1 MKKMISILLLLAM
14 VLSLCACGEKT
25 PDQQPA
31 QESPEATVQAVPA
44 EDPAKETAE
53 LFFSGSYEDAF
64 KALSALEESGEGSA
78 AELLALC
85 HYYGLGT
92 EIDAR
97 AAVDMLS
104 GSESLTAKVLLADAA
119 NTGNG
124 AVQNPEKAKE
134 LYTELIRAA
143 DGLAADEAEAGIVFV
158 ALAKCYTNGIST
170 EIDLAKAR
178 TAVEKALENGKLTVF
193 DTIEL
198 AHILEEFDRVKAKD
212 AEEEEPELNEDGTE
226 KPKPDSA
233 EIKQAKELYTKAR
246 EGIELLAESGNV
258 KAIKLLGDYYLEGL
272 GGIEQDYARAME
284 YFVMAAD
291 EDYADAQ
298 AQIAYMYMEGLGV
311 EVSYEQ
317 AMEWN
322 NRAAQQNNAQGQSQI
337 GYMYHMGLG
346 VTQNLD
352 EAGRWYARAVDQ
364 GHAWATEKLA
374 ETELT
379 NNQAYFEAHA

>member
-1 MKKMISILLLLAM
+1 MKKLISLLLLLAM
-14 VLSLCACGEKT
+14 VLSLSACSEKA
-25 PDQQPA
+25 PA
-31 QESPEATVQAVPA
+31 QEQAEESAAPVEQAPAGPEPA
-44 EDPAKETAE
+44 LVAAE
-53 LFFSGSYEDAF
+53 LFFSGSYEEACAVLADIEADSVLWL
-64 KALSALEESGEGSA
+64 KALCS
-78 AELLALC
+78 
-85 HYYGLGT
+85 YYGLGT
-92 EIDAR
+92 EIDAD
-97 AAVDMLS
+97 AAVDMLE
-104 GSESLTAKVLLADAA
+104 GSESLVAKVILADAA
-119 NTGNG
+119 NFGNG
-124 AVQNPEKAKE
+124 SIQNPEKAKAI
-134 LYTELIRAA
+134 YTELIRSA
-143 DGLAADEAEAGIVFV
+143 DSLSAEDAEAGIVFV

-178 TAVEKALENGKLTVF
+178 TALDKALKNGKLSVF
-193 DTIEL
+193 DKIEL
-198 AHILEEFDRVKAKD
+198 AHILEELDRVNSKD
-212 AEEEEPELNEDGTE
+212 SKEEVEYNADGTE
-226 KPKPDSA
+226 KEKPDSA
-233 EIKQAKELYTKAR
+233 EIEQAKALYTEAR
-246 EGIELLAESGNV
+246 EGIEKLAEAGNV
-258 KAIKLLGDYYLEGL
+258 KAVKLLGDYYLEGL
-272 GGIEQDYARAME
+272 GGLEKDYVLAME
-284 YFVMAAD
+284 YFSMAAD

-322 NRAAQQNNAQGQSQI
+322 NRAAQQNNAQGQAQI

>member
-1 MKKMISILLLLAM
+1 MKKLISLLLLLAM
-14 VLSLCACGEKT
+14 VLSLAACGEK
-25 PDQQPA
+25 A
-31 QESPEATVQAVPA
+31 PA
-44 EDPAKETAE
+44 EEQAAESAAPVEETPAGPEPAAVAAE
-53 LFFSGSYEDAF
+53 LFFSGSYEEAYASLADIESGSALWL
-64 KALSALEESGEGSA
+64 KALCS
-78 AELLALC
+78 
-85 HYYGLGT
+85 YYGLGT
-92 EIDAR
+92 DVDAD
-97 AAVDMLS
+97 AAVDMLE
-104 GSESLTAKVLLADAA
+104 GSESLVAKVILADAA

-143 DGLAADEAEAGIVFV
+143 DSLSAEDAEAGIVFV
-158 ALAKCYTNGIST
+158 TLANCYTKGIST
-170 EIDLAKAR
+170 EIDLAKAK
-178 TAVEKALENGKLTVF
+178 TALDKAIKSGKLSVF
-193 DTIEL
+193 DKIEL
-198 AHILEEFDRVKAKD
+198 AHILEEFDRVNSKNA
-212 AEEEEPELNEDGTE
+212 AEEEEVQYNEDGSE
-226 KPKPDSA
+226 KAKPDSA
-233 EIKQAKELYTKAR
+233 EIKQAKQLYTEAR
-246 EGIELLAESGNV
+246 EGIEKLAESGNV
-258 KAIKLLGDYYLEGL
+258 KAIKLLGDYYLNGL
-272 GGIEQDYARAME
+272 GGLEQDYVLAME
-284 YFVMAAD
+284 YFSMAAD

-322 NRAAQQNNAQGQSQI
+322 NRAAQQNNAQGQAQI

-364 GHAWATEKLA
+364 GHPWATEKLA